1 MKKFFV
7 DKSLIG
13 TETIKIVGDQHEHL
27 AKVLRT
33 KVGEEVVCLC
43 GDDNLYFCK
52 VVEIGKKETTVQILR
67 KTLCQSNPKANITI
81 FQGLAKGEKLD
92 LITQKATELGASALV
107 SFESN
112 FTIAKMPRPK
122 TERLTK
128 ITQEACKQCGRSK
141 PLEILDTIKLKDIE
155 KHLLG
160 FDLVLFFYEHAPETN
175 TLGGLNA
182 EILKAQNICVIVGAE
197 GGFSE
202 DEANMLVNLGAKQVC
217 LGKRILRTET
227 ATIAS
232 IAYLNFLKNN

>member
-13 TETIKIVGDQHEHL
+13 KEIITIVGDQHEHL

-33 KVGEEVVCLC
+33 KVGEEIICLC
-43 GDDNLYFCK
+43 GDDLLYFCE
-52 VVEIGKKETTVQILR
+52 VLEVGKKETIVKILR
-67 KTLCQSNPKANITI
+67 KTICQSNPKTKITL

-92 LITQKATELGASALV
+92 LITQKASELGATALV
-107 SFESN
+107 PFESH

-128 ITQEACKQCGRSK
+128 ITQEACKQCGRSR
-141 PLEILDTIKLKDIE
+141 PLEILDTIKLKDIQ

-160 FDLVLFFYEHAPETN
+160 FDLVLFFYEHAPEN
-175 TLGGLNA
+175 QTLAVLTT
-182 EILKAQNICVIVGAE
+182 EILKAQNIGVIVGAE
-197 GGFSE
+197 GGFSA
-202 DEANMLVNLGAKQVC
+202 DEAKMLEDLGAKQVC

-227 ATIAS
+227 ANIGVV
-232 IAYLNFLKNN
+232 AYLNFLKNN